1 MLVRGFERIGVM
13 ESSWWG
19 DRLWRSGWTTALI
32 VLVSVVT
39 VAVGTVRGDDEV
51 DYTQDI
57 NPILSRCCATCHGDG
72 QTKQSTGLRG
82 ITSAR

>member
-1 MLVRGFERIGVM
+1 MLGRGFERIGVM

-32 VLVSVVT
+32 VLVAVVT
-39 VAVGTVRGDDEV
+39 VAVGAVRGDDEV

-57 NPILSRCCATCHGDG
+57 NPILSRCCATCHGMV
-72 QTKQSTGLRG
+72 KQSNRLG
-82 ITSAR
+82 

>member
-1 MLVRGFERIGVM
+1 M

-19 DRLWRSGWTTALI
+19 DRLGRSGWTTALI
-32 VLVSVVT
+32 VLVAVVT

-82 ITSAR
+82 ITAAR

>member
-1 MLVRGFERIGVM
+1 VLGRGFERIGVM

-32 VLVSVVT
+32 VLV
-39 VAVGTVRGDDEV
+39 AVGTMRGDDEV

-57 NPILSRCCATCHGDG
+57 NPILSRCCATCHGMV
-72 QTKQSTGLRG
+72 KQSNRLG
-82 ITSAR
+82 

>member
-1 MLVRGFERIGVM
+1 MLGRGFERIGVM

-19 DRLWRSGWTTALI
+19 DRLWSSGWTTALI
-32 VLVSVVT
+32 VLVAVVT

-57 NPILSRCCATCHGDG
+57 NPILSRCCATCHGAV
-72 QTKQSTGLRG
+72 KQNNRLG
-82 ITSAR
+82 